1 MQILSPREI
10 AERLDDRFSLL
21 TGGSRDVP
29 ARQQTLLAT
38 VAWSHDLL
46 RPSERALFRR
56 LSVFAG
62 GWLLTDAE
70 HVCVGTDLPAQ
81 QVCDVLSGLVAKS
94 LAVAEPV
101 AGDATRYRML
111 ETLRDY
117 ARGRLILA
125 GEQEAVRRRHFSYF
139 LALAERAH
147 EQKLASGSDAGI
159 PGLASQL
166 ENLRAGLVFARDA
179 DAPGRWRLATAM
191 EPLWLAGNLGEGRRW
206 LTEALGQ
213 AVQPT
218 LERARA
224 LQAVVSLASLQQ
236 DHTGARRLA
245 KENLALSS
253 SLSDQAGQA
262 WARQSLGFIEWEAG
276 DHEAAARHLQRSLAM
291 HQARG
296 DRLGACRSLIFLAT
310 AMTYL
315 PASKEQGRIE
325 LERGLQAAHELGDA
339 WGQGWAQVF
348 LGFADADAG
357 DRPLAATRFRDA
369 ITTQALG
376 PIRAAGLDGLAA
388 LAAAADP
395 PQAIRLLGAATAH
408 RRRHGG
414 RPVPH
419 FQRRTEAVRA
429 QAEQRIDPL
438 TAQQAWKEGLQMT
451 TEEAIAYAL
460 QAQPQ
465 HDLQPN
471 PQPGRAAS
479 VRTSGS

>member
-1 MQILSPREI
+1 
-10 AERLDDRFSLL
+10 
-21 TGGSRDVP
+21 
-29 ARQQTLLAT
+29 
-38 VAWSHDLL
+38 
-46 RPSERALFRR
+46 
-56 LSVFAG
+56 
-62 GWLLTDAE
+62 
-70 HVCVGTDLPAQ
+70 
-81 QVCDVLSGLVAKS
+81 
-94 LAVAEPV
+94 
-101 AGDATRYRML
+101 
-111 ETLRDY
+111 
-117 ARGRLILA
+117 
-125 GEQEAVRRRHFSYF
+125 
-139 LALAERAH
+139 
-147 EQKLASGSDAGI
+147 
-159 PGLASQL
+159 
-166 ENLRAGLVFARDA
+166 
-179 DAPGRWRLATAM
+179 M

-224 LQAVVSLASLQQ
+224 LRAVVSLASLQQ

-276 DHEAAARHLQRSLAM
+276 DHQAAARHLQRSLAM

-310 AMTYL
+310 AMTYI
-315 PASKEQGRIE
+315 PASKEQGRID

-357 DRPLAATRFRDA
+357 DRPLATARFRGA

-395 PQAIRLLGAATAH
+395 PRAIRLLGAATAH

-438 TAQQAWKEGLQMT
+438 TAQQAWNEGLQMT